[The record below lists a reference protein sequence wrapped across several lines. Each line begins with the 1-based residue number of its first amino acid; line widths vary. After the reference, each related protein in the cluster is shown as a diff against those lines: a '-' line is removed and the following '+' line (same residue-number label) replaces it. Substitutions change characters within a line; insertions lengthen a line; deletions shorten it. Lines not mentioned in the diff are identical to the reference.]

1 MAERRKRL
9 SVFMRRKMRAVSD
22 ALTDYAGRADR

>member
-1 MAERRKRL
+1 MAERRRRL

-22 ALTDYAGRADR
+22 ALTDHVAG